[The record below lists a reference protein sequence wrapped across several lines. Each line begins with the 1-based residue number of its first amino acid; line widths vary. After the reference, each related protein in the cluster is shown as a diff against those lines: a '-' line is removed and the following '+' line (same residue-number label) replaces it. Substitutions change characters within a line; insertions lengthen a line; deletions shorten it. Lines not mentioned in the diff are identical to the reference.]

1 MSGMKRIKND
11 RAFSY
16 SAKNTAYW
24 RKEISKE
31 GKTLLIFQN
40 PDWVTDPK
48 KTGHTI
54 KSEANI
60 ATQHLRHYINKKK
73 SCPQV
78 EITSQEHQIIFCI
91 PLITEEQYVAFLDL
105 VSQEDQM
112 SAHNMTEVLKK
123 MTSPIAAT
131 SSDAGG
137 GGSASPSDDSRDT
150 KKRIGKPKLL
160 KQSKRQSLVFLGS
173 AVTGTGE
180 KATAPFGDSPGLG
193 AMTTPPATPTEK
205 DEEVKEIER
214 SCIAWLEEREVRLGA
229 LSLLELKHDSAS
241 TLFLN

>member
-1 MSGMKRIKND
+1 MSGMERIKNN

-16 SAKNTAYW
+16 SAKNKAYW

-48 KTGHTI
+48 KTDNTI

-60 ATQHLRHYINKKK
+60 ATQHLRHYINKKN

-78 EITSQEHQIIFCI
+78 EITSQQHQIIFCI

-105 VSQEDQM
+105 VSQKDQM
-112 SAHNMTEVLKK
+112 SARNITEVLK
-123 MTSPIAAT
+123 TITPPIAAT

-137 GGSASPSDDSRDT
+137 GGSAGPSDDSRDT
-150 KKRIGKPKLL
+150 KKRIGEPKLP
-160 KQSKRQSLVFLGS
+160 KQFKRQSSVFWGS
-173 AVTGTGE
+173 SVTGTGE

-193 AMTTPPATPTEK
+193 AMTTPPATPTKE
-205 DEEVKEIER
+205 DEEVNEIER
-214 SCIAWLEEREVRLGA
+214 SCIIWLAEREVRLGA
-229 LSLLELKHDSAS
+229 LSLLKLKHDQRPLS
-241 TLFLN
+241 F